1 MHYYGHPK
9 RSMEIVKNK
18 IIPELLAKGIVFGDD
33 EQQRLI
39 YYVEYHDDRMSLRMK
54 HMSNLG

>member
-1 MHYYGHPK
+1 MHYYGHHK
-9 RSMEIVKNK
+9 RRMEIVKNE